1 MKIEIK
7 ITKRK
12 VLYLTVCIAL
22 IAMLGLVFAVKP
34 NPGHSWSEIGDLP
47 GTIWHSNND
56 GSGSGL
62 DADTVDGRDF
72 TTGWS
77 WSEIKNLP
85 GTIWHSNNDGSG
97 SGLDADTVDGKHADK
112 IQDADDYV
120 SNAGYASTA
129 GNADTVDGKHAADLD
144 ECQIVNADCGQYC
157 SSIGKQF
164 SGGGTTTAVS
174 CEGRFLGGYDG
185 TKCTCW

>member
-1 MKIEIK
+1 MKIE

-22 IAMLGLVFAVKP
+22 IAMLGLVFAVRP

-62 DADTVDGRDF
+62 DADTVDG
-72 TTGWS
+72 
-77 WSEIKNLP
+77 
-85 GTIWHSNNDGSG
+85 
-97 SGLDADTVDGKHADK
+97 
-112 IQDADDYV
+112 
-120 SNAGYASTA
+120 
-129 GNADTVDGKHAADLD
+129 KHAASLD
-144 ECQIVNADCGQYC
+144 ECQLVNVDCGQYC

-174 CEGRFLGGYDG
+174 CEGRLLGGYDG
-185 TKCTCW
+185 SKCTCWDQW